1 MKYIFPLSFKVNN
14 EKWLS
19 LAVVCVIYLIV
30 SYVAKLILGM
40 IPFFTLMFN
49 IISAV
54 IGMYCLMGIIA
65 AILVYMKK
73 L

>member
-19 LAVVCVIYLIV
+19 LAVVCVIYLFV
-30 SYVAKLILGM
+30 SYAAKLILGM